1 MILFK
6 EKLKE
11 LRIEN
16 KLSQQELAAQL
27 NVSQRSISSWETGFR
42 QPDFETLEKIAKLF
56 NVTTDYLL
64 GISD

>member
-1 MILFK
+1 MLQFK

-16 KLSQQELAAQL
+16 KLSQQELAKKL
-27 NVSQRSISSWETGFR
+27 NVSQRSISNWENGVR
-42 QPDFETLEKIAKLF
+42 EPDFETLILIARF
-56 NVTTDYLL
+56 FSVTTDYLL